1 MSARLHSVVHK
12 ITILG
17 SKKKCW
23 EKNSQRYVSHD
34 TVVVN
39 RDRKIIY
46 REENEQEQEKEDYA
60 L

>member
-1 MSARLHSVVHK
+1 MLE
-12 ITILG
+12 
-17 SKKKCW
+17 